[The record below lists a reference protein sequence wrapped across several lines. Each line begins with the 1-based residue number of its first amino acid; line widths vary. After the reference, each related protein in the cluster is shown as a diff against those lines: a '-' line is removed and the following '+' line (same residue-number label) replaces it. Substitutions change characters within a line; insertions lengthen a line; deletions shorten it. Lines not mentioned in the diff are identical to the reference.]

1 MIFIYVFYVDL
12 FIEQTFLMNL
22 IVLSLTYIFSNMEGE
37 KRYIWR
43 TVAALTGA
51 VASAGILVIFSYPF
65 FVVLSAIFV
74 IPLMIRCAFGRQKLH
89 RIIRQTALS
98 WLAVV
103 ILNGVATAVEQ
114 WSGIKSLTI
123 YVGILVLIISG
134 VLVRMLLKSLKG
146 LSNRMRVV
154 VSHHGKSAS
163 CLGLYDSGNH
173 LKMPDTGE
181 AVHIASPELLKK
193 LGVSEIPDRVIPF
206 RALGTEEGRI
216 RVTRMEQMCVFSG
229 EKSVCC
235 KGVWMGCAEDNLLKN
250 MDYQIILNASVRFW

>member
-12 FIEQTFLMNL
+12 FVEQTFLMNL
-22 IVLSLTYIFSNMEGE
+22 IVLSLTYVFCNMEGE

-43 TVAALTGA
+43 MVAALTGA
-51 VASAGILVIFSYPF
+51 VASAGILVKFSYPF
-65 FVVLSAIFV
+65 FVLLSAIFL
-74 IPLMIRCAFGRQKLH
+74 IPLMIRIAFGRQKLH
-89 RIIRQTALS
+89 QMIRQTALS

-103 ILNGVATAVEQ
+103 ILNGVAAAVEQ

-123 YVGILVLIISG
+123 YVGIFVLIISG
-134 VLVRMLLKSLKG
+134 VLVRMLLKSLRG
-146 LSNRMRVV
+146 LSGRMRVE

-173 LKMPDTGE
+173 LQMPDTGE

-229 EKSVCC
+229 KKSVCC

>member
-12 FIEQTFLMNL
+12 FVEQTFLMNL
-22 IVLSLTYIFSNMEGE
+22 IVLSLTYVFCNMEGE

-43 TVAALTGA
+43 MVAALTGA

-65 FVVLSAIFV
+65 FALLSAIFL
-74 IPLMIRCAFGRQKLH
+74 IPLMIRIAFGRQKLH
-89 RIIRQTALS
+89 RMIRQTALS

-103 ILNGVATAVEQ
+103 ILNGVVAAVEQ

-123 YVGILVLIISG
+123 YVGIFVLIISG
-134 VLVRMLLKSLKG
+134 VLVRMLLKSLRG
-146 LSNRMRVV
+146 LSGRMRVE

-173 LKMPDTGE
+173 LQMPDTGE

-216 RVTRMEQMCVFSG
+216 RVTRMEQMCVVSG
-229 EKSVCC
+229 KKSVCC

>member
-12 FIEQTFLMNL
+12 FVEQTFLMNL

-43 TVAALTGA
+43 TVAALAGA

-74 IPLMIRCAFGRQKLH
+74 IPLMIRSAFGRQKLH

-163 CLGLYDSGNH
+163 CFGLYDSGNH

-193 LGVSEIPDRVIPF
+193 LGVSGIPDRVIPF

-229 EKSVCC
+229 KKSVCC

>member
-12 FIEQTFLMNL
+12 FVEQTFLMNL

-134 VLVRMLLKSLKG
+134 VSSDFRDL
-146 LSNRMRVV
+146 
-154 VSHHGKSAS
+154 
-163 CLGLYDSGNH
+163 
-173 LKMPDTGE
+173 E
-181 AVHIASPELLKK
+181 AAYYWL
-193 LGVSEIPDRVIPF
+193 
-206 RALGTEEGRI
+206 
-216 RVTRMEQMCVFSG
+216 
-229 EKSVCC
+229 
-235 KGVWMGCAEDNLLKN
+235 
-250 MDYQIILNASVRFW
+250 

>member
-12 FIEQTFLMNL
+12 FVEQTFLMNL

-37 KRYIWR
+37 KRYIRR

-74 IPLMIRCAFGRQKLH
+74 IPLMIRSAFGRQKLH

-163 CLGLYDSGNH
+163 CFGLYDSGNH

-193 LGVSEIPDRVIPF
+193 LGVSGIPDRVIPF

-229 EKSVCC
+229 KKSVCC